1 MYNRDNKMIQKYTD
15 QGPTQT
21 AMAAMFAITSI
32 KTKTFLLP
40 DMLDSYR
47 DEGAK
52 TLKNVMSKQIE
63 GINYVM
69 KKKEWLYNLVQSYK
83 AGDIYPEELL
93 LSLQSIPSIGLVKA
107 GFIMQLTTGEAGC
120 FDCHNL
126 KEYSLN
132 ENTFKVNG
140 KDKGKITAANFNKAR
155 KYLAVC
161 KEIGGSEVL
170 WNNWCNLIAEKYP
183 NHFESADDV
192 SWLHSNS
199 IMGIHQ
205 TIARAQTMEQF
216 LVRNKESKLAIGLF
230 HTDEPEHL
238 ADLIDEF
245 CNYHDLE
252 YKILD
257 YPINFLMPDFIIP
270 EKKTEGK
277 WDDETLE
284 ELNERSIKQASL
296 EVSENYWNIF
306 HNEDADD
313 EWYDVPTEGAFL
325 ETLFASRATQ

>member
-170 WNNWCNLIAEKYP
+170 WNNWCDLVAEKYP
-183 NHFESADDV
+183 KHFEAGDDV

-205 TIARAQTMEQF
+205 TIARA
-216 LVRNKESKLAIGLF
+216 
-230 HTDEPEHL
+230 
-238 ADLIDEF
+238 
-245 CNYHDLE
+245 
-252 YKILD
+252 
-257 YPINFLMPDFIIP
+257 
-270 EKKTEGK
+270 
-277 WDDETLE
+277 
-284 ELNERSIKQASL
+284 
-296 EVSENYWNIF
+296 
-306 HNEDADD
+306 
-313 EWYDVPTEGAFL
+313 
-325 ETLFASRATQ
+325 